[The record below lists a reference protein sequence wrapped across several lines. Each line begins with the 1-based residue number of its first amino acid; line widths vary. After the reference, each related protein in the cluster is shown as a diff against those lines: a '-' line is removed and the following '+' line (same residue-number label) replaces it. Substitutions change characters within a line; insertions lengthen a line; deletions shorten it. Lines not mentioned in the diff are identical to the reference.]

1 MMGMGEGARIGEG
14 VRMGVDEGARMGR
27 MGGWARG

>member
-1 MMGMGEGARIGEG
+1 MGEGARIGEG
-14 VRMGVDEGARMGR
+14 EGVRMGVDEEATMGR